1 MSYEEGEKFE
11 IGRAKHSKAGR
22 VHVDMPGQSHRQ
34 AERTPEAV
42 VKVTG
47 WAKSGASV
55 KRMMDY
61 VAREIGPGD
70 EGNLSELERELAEQL
85 ASKSLHSEDLANAQF
100 LKEMCSLHREYELRI
115 KEIEASRRESFAAAK
130 GDKPRIAELRT
141 HFDKKREDNAA
152 YASAHVWNMG
162 EAHGVDLGLAIR
174 TSNAFQ
180 KHHRQAEQI
189 RTLRDASAVAKHHR
203 NNTFLKRELYEVA
216 TATGLPLAVLATRDE
231 SKQKHPK
238 ARPGVALVLENEMG
252 MEFKGAAEIQNL
264 YDRWSEDFDRK
275 EKGKPAPRQAVHIA
289 LSAKSDLT
297 ETNVERVKAAA
308 RATAQKH
315 FGSAGYEYVL
325 GVHQDG
331 KYPHAHL
338 IVKCKQRETGK
349 KLDLRKADLHALRK
363 TYAKEL
369 TARGLAHVATKAK
382 DRPRTDVRKPQRPSN
397 WQPTV
402 QAVLAETKALVAKME
417 KEERAF
423 KRRLGRARPS
433 VDAIGFREAQARS
446 LVTQRDKI
454 KALPKHDE
462 QIKGIE
468 TQIGRT
474 TDEPER
480 KRLAQELAAL
490 KKADL
495 DRREAFNTLR
505 DYRRRTEKGAN
516 MEQESKATL
525 TELLDSMDRWNK
537 DSEKMQKTHLLGMSP
552 QDRIEAVKGREKHIE
567 QGGKLMDRAD
577 DFIARLK
584 TMNMPVEEKKQT
596 FRTLREKSLS
606 VKKVRT
612 RLQGRER

>member
-22 VHVDMPGQSHRQ
+22 VHVDMPGKSHRHS
-34 AERTPEAV
+34 ERIPEAV

-61 VAREIGPGD
+61 VAREVGPGD
-70 EGNLSELERELAEQL
+70 EGNLSVLEQELAEQL
-85 ASKSLHSEDLANAQF
+85 AGKSLHGQDLANAQF
-100 LKEMCSLHREYELRI
+100 VKEMCALHREYELRI
-115 KEIEASRRESFAAAK
+115 KEIEASRRESFASAK
-130 GDKPRIAELRT
+130 GDSARIAELRT
-141 HFDKKREDNAA
+141 QFDKKREDNAA
-152 YASAHVWNMG
+152 YAAAHVWNMR

-180 KHHRQAEQI
+180 EHHRQAERI

-203 NNTFLKRELYEVA
+203 NNTALKRELYEVGA
-216 TATGLPLAVLATRDE
+216 ATGLPLAVLAAREE
-231 SKQKHPK
+231 SKRKHPR
-238 ARPGVALVLENEMG
+238 ARPGVTLVLENEMG
-252 MEFKGAAEIQNL
+252 MEFRGASEIQNL
-264 YDRWSEDFDRK
+264 YDRWSDDFDRK
-275 EKGKPAPRQAVHIA
+275 EKGKPSPRQAVHIA

-297 ETNVERVKAAA
+297 EANVERVKEAA

-315 FGSAGYEYVL
+315 FGAAGYEYVL

-382 DRPRTDVRKPQRPSN
+382 DRPRADVRKPERPSN
-397 WQPTV
+397 WQPTA
-402 QAVLAETKALVAKME
+402 QAVLAETKALVANME

-433 VDAIGFREAQARS
+433 VDAIGYRAAQERS

-468 TQIGRT
+468 AQIGRAT
-474 TDEPER
+474 NEPER

-495 DRREAFNTLR
+495 DRRSAFNTLR
-505 DYRRRTEKGAN
+505 DFRRKAEKGAN
-516 MEQESKATL
+516 MDDEYKATL
-525 TELLDSMDRWNK
+525 TDLMDGMGRWKK
-537 DSEKMQKTHLLGMSP
+537 DSDKMQKIHLVGMSP

-596 FRTLREKSLS
+596 FRVLREKTLD